1 LRHRQNGGAA
11 VRVWQF
17 LRNLDAAR
25 GVKAEGRAQF
35 GRRHY
40 AGPNCRIIRQC
51 KAVLPHMVPGQRLP
65 SCGRRSADPET
76 FCSIADL
83 DRLALVSAMAR
94 VLIVEDEEQVR
105 VLAESYLREQ
115 GHRTLSAAS
124 PVEALAALGVAD
136 GIDLLFADIGLREDP
151 HGGLDLAKEARRRKP
166 DLKVLYV
173 TGQAVT
179 DGMKAMM
186 VDRSALLEKPYTVE
200 QLQTALTVHFGIK
213 PKATPTATSA
223 TPTATP

>member
-1 LRHRQNGGAA
+1 
-11 VRVWQF
+11 
-17 LRNLDAAR
+17 
-25 GVKAEGRAQF
+25 
-35 GRRHY
+35 
-40 AGPNCRIIRQC
+40 
-51 KAVLPHMVPGQRLP
+51 
-65 SCGRRSADPET
+65 
-76 FCSIADL
+76 
-83 DRLALVSAMAR
+83 MAR

-124 PVEALAALGVAD
+124 PVEALPALGVAD

-179 DGMKAMM
+179 DGMKANDGRPIGA
-186 VDRSALLEKPYTVE
+186 VRETLHCRATPNGTDGPFRDQAQGNSYGNSYGNPGNPDSN
-200 QLQTALTVHFGIK
+200 ALTCAG
-213 PKATPTATSA
+213 
-223 TPTATP
+223 